1 MLSNHG
7 TEKLLTVAEVAEL
20 LHVHPNT
27 LRRWSDE
34 GKIASYRITVRGDRR
49 FRMGDVESFLS
60 EMNPYKDSESHKNS
74 GNRPAPLF

>member
-1 MLSNHG
+1 MIGNQG

-34 GKIASYRITVRGDRR
+34 GKIASYRITMRGDRR
-49 FRMGDVESFLS
+49 YRLGDVESFLS
-60 EMNPYKDSESHKNS
+60 EMNPYKDTMSRKNGDS
-74 GNRPAPLF
+74 GEGPLF